1 MSWAQI
7 DPKLEEEPNEGEK
20 AVEQK
25 IMTSENIS
33 TVKEETGNLIKA
45 NLKWIKSNQQRPWS
59 WR

>member
-7 DPKLEEEPNEGEK
+7 DPKSEEKGEK

-25 IMTSENIS
+25 ILTSENIS
-33 TVKEETGNLIKA
+33 AVVKVKEETGNLIKA
-45 NLKWIKSNQQRPWS
+45 NLKWIKSNIKRPWS